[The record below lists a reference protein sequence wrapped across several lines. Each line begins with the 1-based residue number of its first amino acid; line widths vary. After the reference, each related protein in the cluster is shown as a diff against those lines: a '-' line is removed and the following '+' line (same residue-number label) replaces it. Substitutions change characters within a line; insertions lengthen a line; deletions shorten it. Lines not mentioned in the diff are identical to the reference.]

1 MSTET
6 TDTRKIDFLE
16 WLWLRHSD
24 LDDPFYP
31 LAHLI
36 LSNTV
41 ENSPWKNKPS
51 LNPLFV
57 LRDVQGLYATRR
69 SGITSTHVDLAQ
81 QAVQAY
87 MNDETTVTELVEARK
102 RRDSLRSAQA
112 QPFIDADIPLTTN
125 TSALTP
131 RCIYT
136 DPSTGRNC
144 RRRAEPG
151 DTRCRLHGGS
161 ALSPQELAE
170 AYKSAKDKLVA
181 ATEQAVDITIELMEN
196 SPSDEVRRKAAEMI
210 LDRTGLVPGQVIQ
223 INSGDTTANKSPSQI
238 LLERLQALADSHA
251 ADAEPKEV
259 TPAPPSDTIDI
270 VDAELVEEDPT

>member
-1 MSTET
+1 MTAEA

-36 LSNTV
+36 LSNSV
-41 ENSPWKNKPS
+41 DPSPWKNKPS

-57 LRDVQGLYATRR
+57 LRDIQGLYATRR
-69 SGITSTHVDLAQ
+69 HGVSADHVHLAE

-87 MNDETTVTELVEARK
+87 MQDDTTVTSLVESRK
-102 RRDSLRSAQA
+102 KRESLRAAQA
-112 QPFIDADIPLTTN
+112 APFIEADIPLTTN

-131 RCIYT
+131 RCVFT

-144 RRRAEPG
+144 RFRAEPG
-151 DTRCRLHGGS
+151 DTRCRRHGGTS
-161 ALSPQELAE
+161 LSPQELQA

-223 INSGDTTANKSPSQI
+223 INSGDTNATKSPSQI

-251 ADAEPKEV
+251 ADAPKEV